1 MKIIV
6 IGQSGSGKSTLARKI
21 KEITDFPLLPLDLLR
36 HTTDYS
42 IQAKKWFLQEQ
53 QLFMVS
59 NPSWIVEGNY
69 TSTFTWTVSDVPK

>member
-21 KEITDFPLLPLDLLR
+21 KEITDFPLLPLDLLW

-53 QLFMVS
+53 
-59 NPSWIVEGNY
+59 
-69 TSTFTWTVSDVPK
+69 

>member
-21 KEITDFPLLPLDLLR
+21 KEITDFPLLPLDLLW

-42 IQAKKWFLQEQ
+42 IQAKSGFARTA
-53 QLFMVS
+53 
-59 NPSWIVEGNY
+59 IVYGI
-69 TSTFTWTVSDVPK
+69 